1 MYAAANVYRCNSACE
16 EKMAGGNNSRLYIRE
31 ISKGDPKI
39 QGFTKGLVNLAD
51 ERLGAEMVE
60 VSDQWYAP
68 AQRMLNHRPAI
79 YYYHDE
85 EGTRYVD
92 GWETARRRREGHEYC
107 VIRLGRSGRIRCIV
121 FDTSFYTGNFPVG
134 AAVEACNLDL
144 NGEADWQEI
153 VPFVPL
159 SGNSQLLSEV
169 QDNRSFTHV
178 RVRIYPDGGM
188 ARIRV
193 FGDVTL
199 DENTRRAG
207 VVIDLAAMEN
217 GGRIVGCSDTHFG
230 SVQAMIAPG
239 PDIVWGKGWETRRLR
254 EPGNDWAVIAL
265 GCPGII
271 DRVELDTKF
280 YTGNYPAA
288 FSLQAT
294 AVTDTA
300 DKVLENQAMYW
311 PTLLN
316 NRQLRGGEN
325 HVVYASDLKELGAV
339 THIRLNIFPD
349 GGVTRFKVFA
359 RPVLEFQKNPLNTR
373 AAA

>member
-1 MYAAANVYRCNSACE
+1 
-16 EKMAGGNNSRLYIRE
+16 MAGGSNSRLYIRE
-31 ISKGDPKI
+31 ISKDDPKI
-39 QGFTKGLVNLAD
+39 QGFAKGLVNLAD

-92 GWETARRRREGHEYC
+92 GWETARRRGEGHEYF
-107 VIRLGRSGRIRCIV
+107 VIRLGRSGRIRGVV

-134 AAVEACNLDL
+134 ASVEACNWDL
-144 NGEADWQEI
+144 IGEAKWQEI
-153 VPFVPL
+153 IPFVPL

-169 QDNRSFTHV
+169 KDSQSFTHV

-188 ARIRV
+188 ARVRV
-193 FGDVTL
+193 FGDVTP
-199 DENTRRAG
+199 DEDTFREKN
-207 VVIDLAAMEN
+207 VIDLAAMEN
-217 GGRIVGCSDTHFG
+217 GGRIVSCSDTHFG

-239 PDIVWGKGWETRRLR
+239 PDIIWGKGWETRRLR

-265 GCPGII
+265 ACPGII
-271 DRVELDTKF
+271 ERVELDTKF

-294 AVTDTA
+294 AVDETA
-300 DKVLENQAMYW
+300 DKILENQAMYW

-316 NRQLRGGEN
+316 NHPLSGGVN
-325 HVVYASDLKELGAV
+325 HVVYASEMNDLGAV

-349 GGVTRFKVFA
+349 GGVTRFKVFGKPIA
-359 RPVLEFQKNPLNTR
+359 EFEKKRSDLH
-373 AAA
+373 AVV